1 MNARM
6 EFELFGDYLLLK
18 ELSSGGM
25 AEVFLAR
32 PAKTSANGRL
42 LVIKRI
48 RSHIATDPVFIDLFR
63 SEIRM
68 TLGFNHPHTI
78 QLHDFGE
85 VDGHPYIAMEYIEG
99 KSLREIAEKFR
110 EKNET
115 IPVPTVLG
123 LISQAAAGL
132 NYAHHFENLTT
143 GENVHAVHCDV
154 SPHNLI
160 VSYGGNLK
168 VIDFGIAKA
177 KNGLDLSNRQIQG
190 KTGYLSTEQLDNQTV
205 DARSDV
211 FSLGVVAWELLTG
224 ARLFR
229 REGDS
234 QSETLRRIREC
245 EVHAVAP
252 SLLNPEVPAE
262 VDEVILTALQKN
274 REDRYPSAAAFQN
287 ALCKVFRR
295 LYPKYTYADTAQLL
309 RVLFAGEMMEDR
321 TQLRTLNQAAQ
332 TALLAEI
339 LKEKSDLQLN
349 TEPSLQLR
357 RVV

>member
-1 MNARM
+1 MNAPM
-6 EFELFGDYLLLK
+6 EFELFGDYVLLK

-32 PAKTSANGRL
+32 PAKTSANGRV

-110 EKNET
+110 EKNES

-143 GENVHAVHCDV
+143 GENVHAIHCDV

-177 KNGLDLSNRQIQG
+177 KNGMGPGAHRVQG
-190 KTGYLSTEQLDNQTV
+190 KTGYLSTEQLANQV
-205 DARSDV
+205 IDARSDV

-224 ARLFR
+224 VRLFR
-229 REGDS
+229 RDGDS
-234 QSETLRRIREC
+234 EIETLRRIRQC
-245 EVHAVAP
+245 EEHTVAP
-252 SLLNPEVPAE
+252 STLNFEVPSE
-262 VDEVILTALQKN
+262 VDAVILTALQKN

-287 ALCKVFRR
+287 ALCKVLRR
-295 LYPKYTYADTAQLL
+295 LYPTHTYADTADLL
-309 RVLFAGEMMEDR
+309 RVLFAGEIVEDR
-321 TQLRTLNQAAQ
+321 TQLRSLNHAAQ
-332 TALLAEI
+332 TALLEEISKAESS
-339 LKEKSDLQLN
+339 LRTAAEA
-349 TEPSLQLR
+349 PLQLR